1 MALNFPFP
9 SPLNLPIPRRFVILI
24 LSGSILVLFLHT
36 FAPSTLPPALTPN
49 LPHHEPDASYFSPS
63 KWLPPILNPNTPS
76 RPAEFDEDGQCLFL
90 SPYDALSPNE
100 KKRAEMLVLESVSPG
115 IVKSHKPPSEGND
128 YDPDFDDE
136 FSALSNETKSQ
147 PSGLTHPILG
157 LLREGEMKWNSML
170 ARQSQSLE
178 QAVKVYKD
186 KWNRNPPK
194 GFDEW
199 WHFAENNN
207 VLLPDEYDAI
217 MESLLPFYGLPIKT
231 LQERLEET
239 EKIQETFTLIIHDG
253 KVELQWNDDY
263 SRDTWWASRPR
274 ADSQINL
281 LEPFIKHIGAFR
293 ATFTIHDQ
301 PSILLDHARQ
311 EELINAAKSGKISNH
326 PNENDRFEQDWSKAC
341 AKDSPLNKGEQE
353 LPAADTFINAH
364 GPAMDICQHPSYM
377 ENHGML
383 LEEHNSET
391 HPKPHT
397 KLYPILVPS
406 KTMLNGDIPV
416 TPIGRDGRRDDVG
429 PDPEWSR
436 KSGKLYWRGLA
447 TGLNHDKKKGSK
459 WRQSHRERLHFLAN
473 DKSDSY
479 TEVLAPV
486 GSTGE
491 AELSRLPLKELG
503 EYYMDVKLAGGH
515 WQCDWDDGT
524 CDEMEKEIEFAGKD
538 NAERSND
545 FKYVFDTDGNAWSSR
560 FPRLMASNNVVVK
573 ATVFPEWN
581 TKSLPEWYAYVPS
594 KMDYSDLFSIM
605 SFFRGT
611 PSGRGAHDEVARR
624 IALNGQCWVE
634 RTWRREDLQAY
645 MFRLYLEYARLVS
658 PDRDNGKMDYI
669 LPGQHSNTHPVV
681 ADKGGEVHVPVAAE
695 VVPPMVDE

>member
-1 MALNFPFP
+1 MALNLPFP
-9 SPLNLPIPRRFVILI
+9 SPWSVPVPRRFVVLL
-24 LSGSILVLFLHT
+24 LSGVVVVLFLHT
-36 FAPSTLPPALTPN
+36 FAPTTLPPALTPN

-90 SPYDALSPNE
+90 SPYDALSADE
-100 KKRAEMLVLESVSPG
+100 KARAEILALMDVSPG
-115 IVKSHKPPSEGND
+115 VVKSKIGPTEGAD
-128 YDPDFDDE
+128 ADPDFDDE
-136 FSALSNETKSQ
+136 FSADSNATRAM
-147 PSGLTHPILG
+147 PSGMTHPILG
-157 LLREGEMKWNSML
+157 LLRNGEIKWNDML
-170 ARQSQSLE
+170 ARQSQTLD
-178 QAVKVYKD
+178 QAVQVYKD
-186 KWNRNPPK
+186 RWNRNPPK

-199 WHFAENNN
+199 WHFAQANN

-231 LQERLEET
+231 MQERLAEA
-239 EKIQETFTLIIHDG
+239 EKIEETFTLIVHDG

-281 LEPFIKHIGAFR
+281 MEPFIKHIGAFR

-301 PSILLDHARQ
+301 PTMLLDHDRQ
-311 EELINAAKSGKISNH
+311 VELLDAAKKGSVSNH
-326 PNENDRFEQDWSKAC
+326 PNENDRFEQDWRKAC
-341 AKDSPLNKGEQE
+341 AKDSPLNKGETE
-353 LPAADTFINAH
+353 ALEADSFVSSH
-364 GPAMDICQHPSYM
+364 LLAMDICQHPSYM

-383 LEEHNSET
+383 LEEHNAES

-397 KLYPILVPS
+397 KLFPILVPS
-406 KTMLNGDIPV
+406 KTSLNGDIPV

-429 PDPEWSR
+429 PDPEWNR

-447 TGLNHDKKKGSK
+447 TGLNHDKKKGAK

-479 TEVLAPV
+479 TDVLSPV
-486 GSTGE
+486 GTTGE
-491 AELSRLPLKELG
+491 AEMTQLPLKELG

-524 CDEMEKEIEFAGKD
+524 CEEMEREIEFAGKD
-538 NAERSND
+538 NSERSND

-560 FPRLMASNNVVVK
+560 FPRLMAANNVVVK

-581 TKSLPEWYAYVPS
+581 TLTLPEWYAYVPS

-611 PSGRGAHDEVARR
+611 PSGRGGHDEVARR

-634 RTWRREDLQAY
+634 RTWRREDLQSY
-645 MFRLYLEYARLVS
+645 MFRLYLEYGRLVS
-658 PDRDNGKMDYI
+658 PDRDNGKMDFVM
-669 LPGQHSNTHPVV
+669 PAKHN
-681 ADKGGEVHVPVAAE
+681 VPVAAA
-695 VVPPMVDE
+695 VVPPTVDE

>member
-1 MALNFPFP
+1 MALNLPFP
-9 SPLNLPIPRRFVILI
+9 SPFAIPIPRRFVILI
-24 LSGSILVLFLHT
+24 LSGTILVLFLHT
-36 FAPSTLPPALTPN
+36 FAPSTLPPAFTPN

-63 KWLPPILNPNTPS
+63 KWLPPILNPNAPS
-76 RPAEFDEDGQCLFL
+76 RPVEFDEDGQCLFL
-90 SPYDALSPNE
+90 SPFDALSPAE
-100 KKRAEMLVLESVSPG
+100 KLRAEQLYLEQVSPG
-115 IVKSHKPPSEGND
+115 IVKSKAPPTEGSD
-128 YDPDFDDE
+128 ADPDFDDE
-136 FSALSNETKSQ
+136 FSALSNETRKM
-147 PSGLTHPILG
+147 PTGMTHPILG
-157 LLREGEMKWNSML
+157 LLRDGEVKWNAKL
-170 ARQSQSLE
+170 AQQSKTLE
-178 QAVKVYKD
+178 QAVEVYKE
-186 KWNRNPPK
+186 KWGRSPPK

-199 WHFAENNN
+199 WHFATQNN
-207 VLLPDEYDAI
+207 VLLPDEYDSI
-217 MESLLPFYGLPIKT
+217 MDSLLPFYGLPIET
-231 LQERLEET
+231 LKERLEEA

-281 LEPFIKHIGAFR
+281 MEPFIKHLGAFR

-311 EELINAAKSGKISNH
+311 EELVTAARQGKVSNH
-326 PNENDRFEQDWSKAC
+326 ANEEDRFEQVWSKAC
-341 AKDSPLNKGEQE
+341 AKDSPLNKGEPE
-353 LPAADTFINAH
+353 LPAADTFISSH
-364 GPAMDICQHPSYM
+364 GAAMDICEHPSYM

-383 LEEHNSET
+383 LEVKDSNT

-397 KLYPILVPS
+397 KLYPIMVPS

-429 PDPEWSR
+429 PDPEWNR

-447 TGLNHDKKKGSK
+447 TGLNHNKKEGAK

-473 DKSDSY
+473 DKSDDY
-479 TEVLAPV
+479 TDVLSPV

-491 AELSRLPLKELG
+491 AELSRLPAREMG
-503 EYYMDVKLAGGH
+503 QYYMDVKLAGGN

-538 NAERSND
+538 SAERSND

-560 FPRLMASNNVVVK
+560 FPRLMAANNVVIK

-611 PSGRGAHDEVARR
+611 PSGKGGHDEVARR

-634 RTWRREDLQAY
+634 RTWRREDLQIY

-658 PDRDNGKMDYI
+658 PDRDNGKMDFK
-669 LPGQHSNTHPVV
+669 LPHRSV
-681 ADKGGEVHVPVAAE
+681 APAAADA
-695 VVPPMVDE
+695 PSQ

>member
-1 MALNFPFP
+1 MAFNFPFP
-9 SPLNLPIPRRFVILI
+9 SPLSVPIPRRFVILI
-24 LSGSILVLFLHT
+24 LSGAIVVLFLHT
-36 FAPSTLPPALTPN
+36 FAPTTLPPALTPN

-90 SPYDALSPNE
+90 SPYDALSAAE
-100 KKRAEMLVLESVSPG
+100 KLRAEQLALELVSPG
-115 IVKSHKPPSEGND
+115 IVKSTVPPSEGND
-128 YDPDFDDE
+128 SDPDFDDE
-136 FSALSNETKSQ
+136 FSALSNQTKSM
-147 PSGLTHPILG
+147 PSGMTHPILG
-157 LLREGEMKWNSML
+157 LLRDGEQKWNEML
-170 ARQSQSLE
+170 ARQSQTLD
-178 QAVKVYKD
+178 QAVEVYK
-186 KWNRNPPK
+186 KRYGKQPPK

-199 WHFAENNN
+199 WHFAQANN

-217 MESLLPFYGLPIKT
+217 MDSLLPFWGLPIKT
-231 LQERLEET
+231 LQERLEEA
-239 EKIQETFTLIIHDG
+239 EKIPETFTLIVHDG

-274 ADSQINL
+274 ADSQTNL
-281 LEPFIKHIGAFR
+281 MEPFIKHIGAFR

-301 PSILLDHARQ
+301 PTMLLDHERQ
-311 EELINAAKSGKISNH
+311 QELLNAAKTGKVSNH
-326 PNENDRFEQDWSKAC
+326 ANENDRFEQDWTKAC
-341 AKDSPLNKGEQE
+341 AKDSPLNKGEKE
-353 LPAADTFINAH
+353 LPEADSFISSHTA
-364 GPAMDICQHPSYM
+364 AMDICEHPSYM

-383 LEEHNSET
+383 LEEHNAES

-416 TPIGRDGRRDDVG
+416 TPIGKDGRRDDVG
-429 PDPEWSR
+429 PDPEWTR

-447 TGLNHDKKKGSK
+447 TGLNHDKKKGAK

-473 DKSDSY
+473 DKTDAY
-479 TEVLAPV
+479 TEVLSPV

-491 AELSRLPLKELG
+491 AELTQLPLKELG

-524 CDEMEKEIEFAGKD
+524 CEEMNKEIDWAPKD
-538 NAERSND
+538 NSERSND

-560 FPRLMASNNVVVK
+560 FPRLMAANNVVIK

-581 TKSLPEWYAYVPS
+581 TLTLPEWFAYVPS

-634 RTWRREDLQAY
+634 RTWRREDLQSY

-658 PDRDNGKMDYI
+658 LDRDNGKMDYV
-669 LPGQHSNTHPVV
+669 HSPKHS
-681 ADKGGEVHVPVAAE
+681 VPVAADIGA
-695 VVPPMVDE
+695 PIIDE